1 MSRTFFQRQ
10 LMAVLAAISLIQLHA
25 GEAIAQTQAQRMSD
39 AAAAAKIFGE
49 SQKLENLDS
58 LFKIDQGTGDITFNP
73 GQRESK
79 FGIGELFPGATVDS
93 SADLQSLYSLRR
105 LGLKCP
111 LGTCPK
117 EVLALTILLTTHYP
131 LPTTTYYVLRTTHY
145 YLPLTTHH

>member
-1 MSRTFFQRQ
+1 MSSVSAPPN
-10 LMAVLAAISLIQLHA
+10 AVPTLNDGDLSTVFWRKNR
-25 GEAIAQTQAQRMSD
+25 ED
-39 AAAAAKIFGE
+39 A
-49 SQKLENLDS
+49 KL
-58 LFKIDQGTGDITFNP
+58 T
-73 GQRESK
+73 
-79 FGIGELFPGATVDS
+79 
-93 SADLQSLYSLRR
+93 ADLQSLYSLRR